1 MREFNLNK
9 LGDELTLMIKKASWF
24 PYKSGKL
31 RDTATS
37 GEMYTANTYRIH
49 FDSSIAPY
57 VTYLEEGT
65 EPHNIPRAFGRDLP
79 FGTSGRFDGKFHPG
93 SRKHQGFIS
102 NKAVNSIVNYIAT
115 VYEGEVTIEWFY

>member
-24 PYKSGKL
+24 PFKSGHL
-31 RDTATS
+31 RHDATQ
-37 GEMYTANTYRIH
+37 GAMYTATTYRIH

-65 EPHNIPRAFGRDLP
+65 GPHDIFPVNK
-79 FGTSGRFDGKFHPG
+79 RFLKFTKDGKTIFSKHVHHPG
-93 SRKHQGFIS
+93 STKHKGFIS

-115 VYEGEVTIEWFY
+115 IYEGEVTIE